1 MFNELLFIDYFTT
14 DLQDN
19 IRREIIRT
27 GDEAGFET
35 PAPES
40 LDDNHEG
47 KPGVDLGWP
56 FMPVDVTVHH
66 DNNWDELERALTVSF
81 DAGALQ
87 SSTWSTQE
95 SEAHRD
101 EFVDTVIDFVCSLAV
116 SNDPEYV
123 AAHDPVATD
132 SDPVIPTTRPIIDD
146 INRLPVLGIYS
157 RDMVETLG
165 GRERVLE
172 TPAWRV
178 EELDNGQ
185 ILVITDEPPWGY
197 GAGTANATEYLLEG
211 GENSGSSPSEPDL
224 SDPFAALDPGDYGTD
239 VCVHRKDI
247 APEFHN
253 EDLRLVRIYRD
264 GQGNL
269 RRVEGGGFVRNV
281 VVDPENDEAF
291 VRGMLA
297 EIPPNADND
306 DLLVSAL
313 LHSAIPSSFVR
324 LDDSDGENVV
334 SRVLDLNVETN
345 KIDLLVS
352 LGDAAQHED
361 KLDPH
366 VIESALDSLAD
377 LEDVDGIDRYI
388 EQNLL

>member
-1 MFNELLFIDYFTT
+1 MFNELLFVDYFTT
-14 DLQDN
+14 DLQDD
-19 IRREIIRT
+19 IRSEVIRA

-47 KPGVDLGWP
+47 KPGVDLSWP
-56 FMPVDVTVHH
+56 FMPVDVTVHY

-87 SSTWSTQE
+87 SSTWSAQE

-101 EFVDTVIDFVCSLAV
+101 EFVDTVIDLVCSLAV

-132 SDPVIPTTRPIIDD
+132 SDPVIPTTRPIVNDID
-146 INRLPVLGIYS
+146 RLPVLGIYS
-157 RDMVETLG
+157 WDIVETLG

-197 GAGTANATEYLLEG
+197 GAGTATATEYLLEG
-211 GENSGSSPSEPDL
+211 GEDSGGSPSEPDL
-224 SDPFAALDPGDYGTD
+224 SDPFAALNPGDYGTD
-239 VCVHRKDI
+239 VCVGREDI
-247 APEFHN
+247 AAEFHN
-253 EDLRLVRIYRD
+253 EDIELVRVYID
-264 GQGNL
+264 KHQDL
-269 RRVEGGGFVRNV
+269 RRVSDDSFVRNV
-281 VVDPENDEAF
+281 VVDAPDDIEF
-291 VRGMLA
+291 MKRMLVD
-297 EIPPNADND
+297 IPSDATEDT
-306 DLLVSAL
+306 LMASAL
-313 LHSAIPSSFVR
+313 LHGAIPPSFVR
-324 LDDSDGENVV
+324 LDEPDGENVV
-334 SRVLDLNVETN
+334 SRVLELDVETN
-345 KIDLLVS
+345 KVNLLVS

-361 KLDPH
+361 GLDLH
-366 VIESALDSLAD
+366 TIESALDNLAD
-377 LEDVDGIDRYI
+377 LEDIEGIEQYI
-388 EQNLL
+388 QQNLL

>member
-19 IRREIIRT
+19 ICREIIRA

-40 LDDNHEG
+40 LDDNHKG
-47 KPGVDLGWP
+47 KPGVDLSWP

-66 DNNWDELERALTVSF
+66 DNNWNELERALTVSF

-101 EFVDTVIDFVCSLAV
+101 EFVDAITDLVCSLAV

-132 SDPVIPTTRPIIDD
+132 SDPVIPTTRPIVNDID
-146 INRLPVLGIYS
+146 RLPVLGIYS

-165 GRERVLE
+165 GREWVLE

-197 GAGTANATEYLLEG
+197 DAGTAKATEYLLEG
-211 GENSGSSPSEPDL
+211 GENSGGSPSEPDL
-224 SDPFAALDPGDYGTD
+224 SDPFVALDPGDYGTD
-239 VCVHRKDI
+239 VRVHREDI
-247 APEFHN
+247 ATEFHN
-253 EDLRLVRIYRD
+253 EDLRLVRVYRD
-264 GQGNL
+264 DQENL

-281 VVDPENDEAF
+281 VVDPENDEALI
-291 VRGMLA
+291 RGMLA
-297 EIPPNADND
+297 EIPPNADDNN
-306 DLLVSAL
+306 LLVSAL
-313 LHSAIPSSFVR
+313 LHGAIPSSFIR
-324 LDDSDGENVV
+324 LDDPDGENVV
-334 SRVLDLNVETN
+334 SRVLNLDVETN
-345 KIDLLVS
+345 KVDLLVS

-361 KLDPH
+361 GLDRH
-366 VIESALDSLAD
+366 TIESALDNLAD
-377 LEDVDGIDRYI
+377 LENVNGIDRYI